1 MAKESGNELAVIVHP
16 DVEMIEDSGLPQ
28 LMARI
33 RPQWQSKGLIDRVR
47 RLMAVDP
54 SSACQR
60 LLNAAIADLREKINI
75 AGLDIARDAA
85 KANKLPSV
93 ERPEDI
99 ENYSTANII
108 DLSYRMG
115 LLTRPEW
122 RRLSRSYEIRRDLEH
137 EDSEYEAGVEDCVY
151 IFKTCIEA
159 VLSRD
164 PVTLIR
170 VSEVK
175 DVIET
180 AGPATADPS
189 LIEDFEHAP
198 DTRQLEILKFLF
210 STATNDD
217 EPDLVRQNAF
227 TVIGVLTD
235 VTRPAVTVELA
246 KHVQEKI
253 GRRTPFTELQVRVAN
268 AAGVLPYLRKA
279 QRRTF
284 FDAYLR
290 QLHLTGHHWS
300 GNSSH
305 GGLLRKLREFG
316 GLQAIPDPE
325 LREILKWMVLCY
337 IGEPGGRGMGVNRR
351 VFYSNSGAT
360 LIEAM
365 IQDAPDTVA
374 IVLTDLGTD
383 KGVERACAQSPHIE
397 RRYQDLLDLLV
408 A

>member
-1 MAKESGNELAVIVHP
+1 MTIEPGRELSVVHP
-16 DVEMIEDSGLPQ
+16 DVEMIQDSGVPQ
-28 LMARI
+28 LMSQI
-33 RPQWQSKGLIDRVR
+33 RPQWQSKGLIERVR
-47 RLMAVDP
+47 RLMVVDP

-75 AGLDIARDAA
+75 AGLDIAREAA
-85 KANKLPSV
+85 KANRLPSV

-108 DLSYRMG
+108 ELSYRMG

-159 VLSRD
+159 VLCRD

-175 DVIET
+175 EVIEA
-180 AGPATADPS
+180 AGPATADPG
-189 LIEDFEHAP
+189 LVEDYEHAP
-198 DTRQLEILKFLF
+198 DTRQLEIAKFLF
-210 STATNDD
+210 STATNDE

-227 TVIGVLTD
+227 TMIGGLVD
-235 VTRPAVTVELA
+235 VTRPSVIVELA

-253 GRRTPFTELQVRVAN
+253 GRRTPLTELQVRVAE

-279 QRRTF
+279 QRRAF
-284 FDAYLR
+284 FSDYLS
-290 QLHLTGHHWS
+290 QLHATGHHWS
-300 GNSSH
+300 GNASH

-316 GLQAIPDPE
+316 GLRAIPDEE

-337 IGEPGGRGMGVNRR
+337 IGEPGGRGMGMNRK
-351 VFYSNSGAT
+351 VFYSNTGAP
-360 LIEAM
+360 LIAATIQEAS
-365 IQDAPDTVA
+365 DVAAP
-374 IVLTDLGTD
+374 VLAGLGAD
-383 KGVERACAQSPHIE
+383 EDIRRACAQSAHVE
-397 RRYQDLLDLLV
+397 RRYQDLLDLTES
-408 A
+408 

>member
-1 MAKESGNELAVIVHP
+1 MAKEPGIELAVVVHP

-33 RPQWQSKGLIDRVR
+33 RPQWQSKGLIERVR
-47 RLMAVDP
+47 RLMVVDP

-180 AGPATADPS
+180 AGPATADPG

-246 KHVQEKI
+246 KHVQDKI
-253 GRRTPFTELQVRVAN
+253 GRRTPLTELQVRVAN

-279 QRRTF
+279 QRRAF

-300 GNSSH
+300 GNASH

-316 GLQAIPDPE
+316 GLQAIPDAE

-351 VFYSNSGAT
+351 VFYSNSGAP
-360 LIEAM
+360 LIKTM

-374 IVLTDLGTD
+374 TVLVELGTD
-383 KGVERACAQSPHIE
+383 KDVERACAQSPHIE
-397 RRYQDLLDLLV
+397 RRYQDLLDLLE

>member
-1 MAKESGNELAVIVHP
+1 MASDLGSEVAIVVHP
-16 DVEMIEDSGLPQ
+16 DVEMIQDSGLPQ
-28 LMARI
+28 LMSQI
-33 RPQWQSKGLIDRVR
+33 RPQWQSKGLIERVR
-47 RLMAVDP
+47 RLMLVDP

-75 AGLDIARDAA
+75 AGLDIAREAA
-85 KANKLPSV
+85 KANRLPSV
-93 ERPEDI
+93 ERPEDV
-99 ENYSTANII
+99 ENYSTANVI

-175 DVIET
+175 EVIET
-180 AGPATADPS
+180 AGPATADPG

-198 DTRQLEILKFLF
+198 NSRQLEIGKFLF

-227 TVIGVLTD
+227 TMIGVLAE

-246 KHVQEKI
+246 KHLQEKL
-253 GRRTPFTELQVRVAN
+253 GRRTPLTQLQVRVAN

-279 QRRTF
+279 QRRAF
-284 FDAYLR
+284 FAAYLS
-290 QLHLTGHHWS
+290 QLNVTGHHWS
-300 GNSSH
+300 GNASH
-305 GGLLRKLREFG
+305 GGLLRQLREFG
-316 GLQAIPDPE
+316 GLRAIPDEE
-325 LREILKWMVLCY
+325 LHEVLKWMVLLY
-337 IGEPGGRGMGVNRR
+337 VGEPGGRGMGLNRK
-351 VFYSNSGAT
+351 VFFSNSGAP
-360 LIEAM
+360 LVEAI
-365 IQDAPDTVA
+365 IQDSPDVAAPVLVA
-374 IVLTDLGTD
+374 LGSD
-383 KGVERACAQSPHIE
+383 KDVKRACAQSTHVE
-397 RRYQDLLDLLV
+397 RRYQDLLDLTES
-408 A
+408 